1 MRVFG
6 GTKKD
11 DIILNFNK
19 KLASIEFLEK
29 IREESDYM
37 VEMTALDSYLN
48 HAKLAAANFLP
59 KNLNPNSWNFGLEF
73 LEKSKTWASLRKNI
87 KIISHSDSNTF
98 EIYCLSETPIMAQAV
113 CEKLSYNLT
122 LEVLEKEKQ
131 ILIDNIELYNKDPS
145 LLRSG
150 ETLKTYE
157 RKLKELIGSLKHL
170 LEALSLLSYLKHR
183 LTIKQQT
190 CLYLFTQRYFYLCY
204 F

>member
-1 MRVFG
+1 MPIKRSIRSRLYIFKRYLKYTLSFSLLYCIIASYYVSNIRLLYPNSILVSYRDASFG

-122 LEVLEKEKQ
+122 LEVLEKKK
-131 ILIDNIELYNKDPS
+131 NK
-145 LLRSG
+145 
-150 ETLKTYE
+150 
-157 RKLKELIGSLKHL
+157 
-170 LEALSLLSYLKHR
+170 YL
-183 LTIKQQT
+183 
-190 CLYLFTQRYFYLCY
+190 
-204 F
+204 